1 SGDEAT
7 NGRTEPSADEATD
20 PAAPPAARVLF
31 QLLAVHAAGE
41 KVQVTIRDGLAV
53 TAEPLDILELEA
65 GGGHCVPR
73 DLARELLG
81 RAVPDLV
88 LVHLAVSAA
97 QPSRA
102 HHPPPEISDHI
113 AHLREERCPRPL
125 CRRPDRHAWVELP
138 RPAEIFVFRLPAA
151 SLRCGERGD
160 EPVLQRRHRY
170 L

>member
-1 SGDEAT
+1 VRLVVPPDL
-7 NGRTEPSADEATD
+7 
-20 PAAPPAARVLF
+20 PAFPTRRSSDL
-31 QLLAVHAAGE
+31 
-41 KVQVTIRDGLAV
+41 
-53 TAEPLDILELEA
+53 EPLDILELEA

-170 L
+170 LTRRRALGPRVR